1 MATRLAN
8 MASTTET
15 KNPFIQSET
24 EKEPNNPVLNPN
36 YNNLRDL
43 YINKLGLEADQ
54 DKDDENEQMILKIMG
69 KLSPYMDTLDSL
81 SLSRCIIFRERR
93 S

>member
-8 MASTTET
+8 MAYTTET

-43 YINKLGLEADQ
+43 YINKLGWKQ
-54 DKDDENEQMILKIMG
+54 TKIKMT
-69 KLSPYMDTLDSL
+69 KMSK
-81 SLSRCIIFRERR
+81 
-93 S
+93 

>member
-8 MASTTET
+8 IASTTET

-43 YINKLGLEADQ
+43 YINKLGWKQ
-54 DKDDENEQMILKIMG
+54 TKIKMT
-69 KLSPYMDTLDSL
+69 KMSK
-81 SLSRCIIFRERR
+81 
-93 S
+93 